1 MKKTILSVAIMMAS
15 LSVQAADANY
25 NVVPLPQNIEM
36 AKGKAFVLNA
46 NTVIVTDET
55 ADMQRNAQFLA
66 DFIKEA
72 TGIQVSVV
80 QGKAKAK
87 SGNIVLRL
95 NKKLTGNESYTLTV
109 NEKNVTIESL
119 TPAGVFYG
127 IQTLRKSLPVG
138 NETSINLPATK
149 ISDAPRF
156 GYRGCMLDCARH
168 FFPVSFIKQYI
179 DMLALH
185 NLNKFHWHLTED
197 QGWRMEVKK
206 YPKLT
211 QMGAVRQQTLV
222 GHYGSGLFDKT
233 PYGEGMY
240 YTQEQMRE
248 IVDYAAKRYITVI
261 PEIDMPG
268 HMLGALHAY
277 PELGCTGGPYKVAE
291 EWGVFPDILCAGKEE
306 TFKFVEDVLDELCDI
321 FPSKTIHLGGDE
333 APRTRWEKCPLCQK
347 RIKDLNIT
355 GKNGFS
361 AEAQLQVYFLNRVAK
376 YLKGKG
382 RNVIGWDEILEGDDI
397 DPATTVMSWRGVEGG
412 KIASD
417 RGLNVIMSP
426 TTYYYLDYYQTKD
439 KSTFVLIG
447 GDLPVEKTYGY
458 NPVPDDASANLKK
471 HVLGVQA
478 NLWTEYVPNASLAE
492 YMLLP
497 RLAAMAETGWTAND
511 KKDFN
516 SFKQREGNL
525 TKLYDTKGWYYCK
538 EAWQQDKK

>member
-1 MKKTILSVAIMMAS
+1 MKKTLLSVAIMMAS
-15 LSVQAADANY
+15 LSLQAADANY

-36 AKGKAFVLNA
+36 VKGKAFVLDA
-46 NTVIVTDET
+46 NTVIVADAD

-66 DFIKEA
+66 DFIKET
-72 TGIQVSVV
+72 TGIQVSVA
-80 QGKAKAK
+80 QGKTKAK
-87 SGNIVLRL
+87 SGNIILRL
-95 NKKLTGNESYTLTV
+95 NKKLTNNEGYQLTV
-109 NEKNVTIESL
+109 DGKNVTIEAL

-138 NETSINLPATK
+138 TEASVNLPATK

-156 GYRGCMLDCARH
+156 GYRGGMLDCARH
-168 FFPVSFIKQYI
+168 FFPVSFVKQYI

-185 NLNKFHWHLTED
+185 NLNTFHWHLTED

-211 QMGAVRQQTLV
+211 QLGAIREQTLA
-222 GHYGSGLFDKT
+222 GHYGSGLYDGT

-240 YTQEQMRE
+240 YTEAQMRE

-268 HMLGALHAY
+268 HMLGALRAY

-306 TFKFVEDVLDELCDI
+306 TFKFVENVLDELCDI

-333 APRTRWEKCPLCQK
+333 APRVRWEKCPLCQK

-412 KIASD
+412 KTASD

-439 KSTFVLIG
+439 KSNLLLIG
-447 GDLPVEKTYGY
+447 GNLPVEKTYSY

-471 HVLGVQA
+471 HVVGVQA
-478 NLWTEYVPNASLAE
+478 NLWTEYIPCASVAE
-492 YMLLP
+492 YQLLP

-525 TKLYDTKGWYYCK
+525 TKLYDTKGWAYCK
-538 EAWQQDKK
+538 EAWQQEKK